1 MLPIPA
7 IDIQSGKCVRLKMGN
22 LDSAKIYYENPLE
35 AAEFWIE
42 KGTKRLHIVDL
53 DGALKGASVNFSVIL
68 EIRNSFPDIEIQ
80 LGGGIRSFETVE
92 SYVKNKIDFL
102 ILGSA
107 AIKNKA
113 FFKEACTNYPNQ
125 IILGLDA
132 KKGFISTEAWTES
145 SEIRAE
151 DLINEYSS
159 LPINSIIYTDI
170 SKDGMLEGPNVEET
184 QELADFSNIPTIA
197 SGGVGNLDHL
207 VDGIKLGNAS
217 AVLAASIFHY
227 GKYSVKEAKEYL
239 KKNNVPVR
247 I

>member
-35 AAEFWIE
+35 AAKFWIE

-92 SYVKNKIDFL
+92 TYVKNKIDFL

-113 FFKEACTNYPNQ
+113 FFKKACINYPNQ

-151 DLINEYSS
+151 DLIKEYSS

-170 SKDGMLEGPNVEET
+170 SKDGMLEGPNVKET

-197 SGGVGNLDHL
+197 SGGVRNLSDL
-207 VDGIKLGNAS
+207 IKLEKTKK
-217 AVLAASIFHY
+217 IFGAIC
-227 GKYSVKEAKEYL
+227 GKALYEGTLDLEEAMNYF
-239 KKNNVPVR
+239 KKK
-247 I
+247 

>member
-53 DGALKGASVNFSVIL
+53 DGALEGSSINFSVIS

-80 LGGGIRSFETVE
+80 LGGGIRSFETIE
-92 SYVKNKIDFL
+92 GYINNKIDFL

-107 AIKNKA
+107 AIKNKD
-113 FFKEACTNYPNQ
+113 FFKEACASYPNR
-125 IILGLDA
+125 IILGLDV
-132 KKGFISTEAWTES
+132 KQGFISTEAWTKS
-145 SEIRAE
+145 SEIRAK
-151 DLINEYSS
+151 DLIEEYSS

-170 SKDGMLEGPNVEET
+170 SKDGMLNGPNLEET
-184 QELADFSNIPTIA
+184 KELADFSSIPIIA
-197 SGGVGNLDHL
+197 SGGVRNLDDL
-207 VDGIKLGNAS
+207 IKLEETKK
-217 AVLAASIFHY
+217 IY
-227 GKYSVKEAKEYL
+227 GAICGRALYEGTLDLREAINFFKEK
-239 KKNNVPVR
+239 
-247 I
+247 

>member
-53 DGALKGASVNFSVIL
+53 DGALEGSSINFSVIS

-80 LGGGIRSFETVE
+80 LGGGIRSFETIE
-92 SYVKNKIDFL
+92 GYINNKIDFL

-107 AIKNKA
+107 AIKNKD
-113 FFKEACTNYPNQ
+113 FFKEACASYPNR
-125 IILGLDA
+125 IILGLDV
-132 KKGFISTEAWTES
+132 KQGFISTEAWTES
-145 SEIRAE
+145 SEIRAK
-151 DLINEYSS
+151 DLIEEYSS

-170 SKDGMLEGPNVEET
+170 SKDGMLNGPN
-184 QELADFSNIPTIA
+184 
-197 SGGVGNLDHL
+197 
-207 VDGIKLGNAS
+207 
-217 AVLAASIFHY
+217 
-227 GKYSVKEAKEYL
+227 
-239 KKNNVPVR
+239 
-247 I
+247 

>member
-102 ILGSA
+102 CNAGFMRIHGEKFVEKWFNKHLNIHPALLPSFKGLNTHER
-107 AIKNKA
+107 AIKSGVKFA
-113 FFKEACTNYPNQ
+113 GCTVH
-125 IILGLDA
+125 LVRSGVD
-132 KKGFISTEAWTES
+132 
-145 SEIRAE
+145 
-151 DLINEYSS
+151 
-159 LPINSIIYTDI
+159 
-170 SKDGMLEGPNVEET
+170 EGPIIGQAVT
-184 QELADFSNIPTIA
+184 S
-197 SGGVGNLDHL
+197 
-207 VDGIKLGNAS
+207 VDAHDDKDLSLIH
-217 AVLAASIFHY
+217 I
-227 GKYSVKEAKEYL
+227 
-239 KKNNVPVR
+239 
-247 I
+247 